1 MAKAEFGIVFLN
13 LRKQFMKQAISDKI
27 FSVEEYIQYEWTS
40 ERPHEF
46 INGQLFEMP
55 GEKDINNEIA
65 TELLIILRS
74 FLKEKGYTI
83 YTHDMKVKI
92 HEENKYYYPDLFA
105 TKEAKTESNKYIK
118 YEPEIITEV
127 VSESS
132 QVTDYVDKYIDY
144 TKIPTLQYY
153 MIVEPE
159 TILITVYERVEA
171 NEWITRKYTKKTDFV
186 QLEKMDVSFPLQDVY
201 K

>member
-1 MAKAEFGIVFLN
+1 MRTAE
-13 LRKQFMKQAISDKI
+13 SDKI
-27 FSVEEYIQYEWTS
+27 FTVEEYIQYEWKS
-40 ERPHEF
+40 ERRHEF

-65 TELLIILRS
+65 TELLIILRN

-92 HEENKYYYPDLFA
+92 HEESKYYYPDLFA
-105 TKEAKTESNKYIK
+105 TKEAKSENNKYIK
-118 YEPEIITEV
+118 YEPEIVVEV

-144 TKIPTLQYY
+144 TKIPSLQYY

-159 TILITVYERVEA
+159 TILITVYERTEA
-171 NEWITRKYTKKTDFV
+171 NEWIAHKYTQLKDVV
-186 QLEKMDVSFPLQDVY
+186 QLDKMNVSFSLQDVY
-201 K
+201 NN